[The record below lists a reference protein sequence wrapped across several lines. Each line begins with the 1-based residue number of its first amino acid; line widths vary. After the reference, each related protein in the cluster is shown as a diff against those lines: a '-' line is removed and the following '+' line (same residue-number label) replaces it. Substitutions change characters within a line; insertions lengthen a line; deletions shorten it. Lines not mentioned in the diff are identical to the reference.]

1 MNAHAAG
8 EARTVQDAR
17 AKMLEMRVLVTGSAG
32 HLGEALMRVLP
43 NAVGLDVRESPYT
56 KVVGSVADREC
67 VRRCVDGVDAIV
79 HAAPLHKPHVGSHSR
94 QEFVDV
100 NVTGTLTLL
109 EAAVAAGV
117 QRFVFTSTTS
127 AFGRALVPPP
137 DAPAAWIDEDIVPV
151 PRNIYGVTKT
161 AAEDLCELAHHE
173 GGLPCVILRT
183 SRFFPE
189 GDDREDIRA
198 SYDDLNI
205 KVNELLNRRV
215 DLADVVEAHRLALER
230 APELGFGR
238 YIVTATTPF
247 TRDDLAEL
255 RTDAPAVVRRLH
267 PEYADV
273 YAARGWRMF
282 PAFERVY
289 DNARARRDLGWAP
302 RYDFGSAIE
311 RLRFGQEWRSPLA
324 LAVGSKGFHPEPDGV
339 YTLR

>member
-1 MNAHAAG
+1 
-8 EARTVQDAR
+8 
-17 AKMLEMRVLVTGSAG
+17 MLGMRVLVTGSAG

-43 NAVGLDVRESPYT
+43 DAVGLDVVESPYT
-56 KVVGSVADREC
+56 TVVASVADAAC
-67 VRRCVDGVDAIV
+67 VRRCVEGVDAIV
-79 HAAPLHKPHVGSHSR
+79 HAATLHKPHIGSHSR
-94 QEFVDV
+94 REFVDV

-117 QRFVFTSTTS
+117 RCFVFTSTTS

-137 DAPAAWIDEDIVPV
+137 GAPAAWIDEDVVPV

-161 AAEDLCELAHHE
+161 AAEDLCELAHRDH
-173 GGLPCVILRT
+173 GLPCLILRT

-189 GDDREDIRA
+189 GDDRDDIRA

-215 DLADVVEAHRLALER
+215 DLADVVDAHRLALER

-238 YIVTATTPF
+238 YIITATTPF

-302 RYDFGSAIE
+302 GYDFGSAIA
-311 RLRFGQEWRSPLA
+311 RLRSGQEWRSPLA
-324 LAVGSKGFHPEPDGV
+324 LAVGSKGFHAEPDGV

>member
-1 MNAHAAG
+1 
-8 EARTVQDAR
+8 
-17 AKMLEMRVLVTGSAG
+17 MLGMRVLVTGSAG

-43 NAVGLDVRESPYT
+43 DAVGLDVVESPYT
-56 KVVGSVADREC
+56 TVVASVADAAC
-67 VRRCVDGVDAIV
+67 VRRCVEGVDAIV
-79 HAAPLHKPHVGSHSR
+79 HAATLHKPHIGSHSR
-94 QEFVDV
+94 REFVDV

-117 QRFVFTSTTS
+117 RCFVFTSTTI

-137 DAPAAWIDEDIVPV
+137 GAPAAWIDEDVVPV

-161 AAEDLCELAHHE
+161 AAEDLCELAHRDH
-173 GGLPCVILRT
+173 GLPCLILRT

-189 GDDREDIRA
+189 GDDRDDIRA

-215 DLADVVEAHRLALER
+215 DLADVVDAHRLALER

-238 YIVTATTPF
+238 YIITATTPF

-302 RYDFGSAIE
+302 GYDFASAIE
-311 RLRFGQEWRSPLA
+311 RLRSGQEWRSPLA
-324 LAVGSKGFHPEPDGV
+324 LAVGSKGFHAEPDGV